1 MVFTSGAMPVMDS
14 MSDTLTPLTLAM
26 ARAGLMPHVQ
36 RIFWILESMRSISSR
51 PTVYTFSTLPPM
63 LR

>member
-1 MVFTSGAMPVMDS
+1 MDS